1 MAMGGGRVSPSHDP
15 AMPTHWLTA
24 DDPDAIRVRAEDL
37 EAWGADAAAAA
48 GLPRKDA
55 QLLSRQLTLANLRGV
70 DSHGFNFF
78 PAYVQRLRS
87 GATNLAPR
95 IAAVRETPSTILYD
109 ADRAQGVVSGVM
121 AVDAAIE
128 KALAAGVGVA
138 ALRNANHLGMMAF
151 YALRAVEAD
160 VICQAITN
168 APPGVAPWGS
178 RMRFMGT
185 NPYCCG
191 IPAGEELPI
200 VLDMATSVVAR
211 GKILLARRKGYRIP
225 LGWCL
230 DPDGRPTEE
239 PEAGL
244 AGAMLPFA
252 AHKGSGLAI
261 VIDLLSGALGGAAVA
276 PDVGGL
282 ISGGPNK
289 SQNVGALFVCMRTD
303 LWRPLA
309 EFKAT
314 VDRYV
319 RTVRALPKAPR
330 VERIYLPGEVEEE
343 NRRRRGREGIP
354 FPRQLVDEL
363 AGVGQELG
371 VPFIV
376 RG

>member
-1 MAMGGGRVSPSHDP
+1 MAEPPVDP
-15 AMPTHWLTA
+15 AAPTQWLTA
-24 DDPDAIRVRAEDL
+24 DDPDAVRVRAEDL
-37 EAWGADAAAAA
+37 EAWGAEAAAAA
-48 GLPRKDA
+48 GLPGADA
-55 QLLSRQLTLANLRGV
+55 RLLSRQLTLANLRGV

-78 PAYVQRLRS
+78 PAYVQRLRG
-87 GATNLAPR
+87 GATNPSPR
-95 IAAVRETPSTILYD
+95 IAAVRETPSTVLYD
-109 ADRAQGVVSGVM
+109 ADRAQGVVSGVV

-128 KALAAGVGVA
+128 KALATGVGVA

-151 YALRAVEAD
+151 YALRALEAD
-160 VICQAITN
+160 VICQATTN
-168 APPGVAPWGS
+168 APPAIAPWGS
-178 RMRFMGT
+178 RARFMGT

-211 GKILLARRKGYRIP
+211 GKVLLARRKGYTIP

-230 DPDGRPTEE
+230 DPDGHATQD

-244 AGAMLPFA
+244 VGAMLPFA

-282 ISGGPNK
+282 LTGGPDR
-289 SQNVGALFVCMRTD
+289 SQNVGALFICMRAD

-319 RTVRALPKAPR
+319 RSVRALPKAPG

-343 NRRRRGREGIP
+343 NRRRRSREGIP
-354 FPRQLVDEL
+354 FPRQLVAEL
-363 AGVGQELG
+363 ASVGRQLG
-371 VPFIV
+371 VPFPV
-376 RG
+376 RD